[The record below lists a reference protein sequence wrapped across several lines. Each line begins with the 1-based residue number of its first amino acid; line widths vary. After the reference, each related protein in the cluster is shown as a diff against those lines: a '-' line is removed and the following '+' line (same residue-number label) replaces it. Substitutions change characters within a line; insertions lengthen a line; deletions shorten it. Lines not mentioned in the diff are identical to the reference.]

1 MKRFLF
7 SFLLALSLIT
17 FAPHLWAEPPKDL
30 ITAQIGEGGYVQFF
44 EDRGTIG
51 FMDPMLYTEGW
62 QQDGFTASSDDS
74 RFAYAASL
82 KGGGSIGLQYKIK
95 AVKSK
100 LYVHMVM
107 TAIEQVTLIAA
118 RVTIE
123 LPYSDWEKS
132 PYQLG
137 EIQGEIPEEKS
148 SKIVIA
154 TADSGDLSLSPA
166 TGHDGLT
173 IKAESSPLSCLLQDS
188 RQWGNFLSAIF
199 THGEPS
205 DKPWV
210 WKKGEVKDFDITLT
224 FNGEIKV
231 NYFNSFEPQRP
242 FPYKER
248 EVTFVNPQA
257 GVTLSGTLTLP
268 QGKGPFPAVVLVSGS
283 GPNNR
288 DEGYYD
294 RHPFL
299 VIADALAR
307 RGIAALRYDKRGVG
321 KSSGEFKGAVTR
333 DFEKDALTG
342 IAYLRGLPEIIPQKV
357 GMAGHSEGG
366 LITSMAAAESKDVAF
381 AVLMAGPGIKGDK
394 RFGLQ
399 ARYAAIG
406 EGADPKVIE
415 TIVNLNRGMIQII
428 RSDKDKNWTR
438 RQLDDLFNRSY
449 SGLSD
454 AEKQKFDQILST
466 WGTEESVKEMV
477 MTPWY
482 RQLAD
487 SDPQAYLR
495 KVQCPILAMN
505 GDKDMEEV
513 YPDGMNGIEEALKEG
528 GNRDFTLKMF
538 PGMNHM
544 FQKCKTGTPLD
555 YPAIRETVAPEVLD
569 YMTDWIVKHTQ

>member
-1 MKRFLF
+1 MKKLLF
-7 SFLLALSLIT
+7 GFLLVVFFIP
-17 FAPHLWAEPPKDL
+17 FAFPLWAEPIASPVTVEAGEDNL
-30 ITAQIGEGGYVQFF
+30 VHFFDDQGSIGSMYPVVF
-44 EDRGTIG
+44 
-51 FMDPMLYTEGW
+51 TEGW
-62 QQDGFTASSDDS
+62 QPHDFTASSNDS
-74 RFAYAASL
+74 RFTHMAFL
-82 KGGGSIGLQYKIK
+82 KGGGSIGLQYKLK
-95 AVKSK
+95 TVKSK
-100 LYVHMVM
+100 LYVHMAM
-107 TAIEQVTLIAA
+107 TALESVSLIAA
-118 RVTIE
+118 RVTVE

-137 EIQGEIPEEKS
+137 KIQGEIPEEKS

-154 TADSGDLSLSPA
+154 KDNSGNYFLGPA
-166 TGHDGLT
+166 TGGLT
-173 IKAESSPLSCLLQDS
+173 LRTTSSELSCLLQDS
-188 RQWGNFLSAIF
+188 RQWGNLLSIIF

-210 WKKGEVKDFDITLT
+210 LKTGEVKDFDITLS
-224 FNGEIKV
+224 FNRKIKMI
-231 NYFNSFEPQRP
+231 SHSPFEPQRP
-242 FPYKER
+242 FPYRER

-257 GVTLSGTLTLP
+257 GVTLSGILTLP
-268 QGKGPFPAVVLVSGS
+268 EGKGPFPAVVLVSGS

-299 VIADALAR
+299 VVADALAR

-333 DFEKDALTG
+333 DFEKDALAG

-394 RFGLQ
+394 RFALQ
-399 ARYAAIG
+399 VRYAAKG
-406 EGADPKVIE
+406 EGGDTKVVEAIA
-415 TIVNLNRGMIQII
+415 NLSRGMIQII

-438 RQLDDLFNRSY
+438 QQLDDLFNRSY

-466 WGTEESVKEMV
+466 WGTKESVKEMV

-482 RQLAD
+482 RQLVD

-513 YPDGMNGIEEALKEG
+513 YPDGMNGIAEALKEG
-528 GNRDFTLKMF
+528 GNWDYTLKLF
-538 PGMNHM
+538 PDMNHM

-555 YPAIRETVAPEVLD
+555 YPEIRETVAPEVLD
-569 YMTDWIVKHTQ
+569 YMTDWIVKHTK

>member
-1 MKRFLF
+1 
-7 SFLLALSLIT
+7 
-17 FAPHLWAEPPKDL
+17 
-30 ITAQIGEGGYVQFF
+30 
-44 EDRGTIG
+44 
-51 FMDPMLYTEGW
+51 
-62 QQDGFTASSDDS
+62 
-74 RFAYAASL
+74 
-82 KGGGSIGLQYKIK
+82 
-95 AVKSK
+95 
-100 LYVHMVM
+100 
-107 TAIEQVTLIAA
+107 
-118 RVTIE
+118 
-123 LPYSDWEKS
+123 
-132 PYQLG
+132 
-137 EIQGEIPEEKS
+137 
-148 SKIVIA
+148 
-154 TADSGDLSLSPA
+154 
-166 TGHDGLT
+166 
-173 IKAESSPLSCLLQDS
+173 
-188 RQWGNFLSAIF
+188 
-199 THGEPS
+199 
-205 DKPWV
+205 
-210 WKKGEVKDFDITLT
+210 
-224 FNGEIKV
+224 
-231 NYFNSFEPQRP
+231 
-242 FPYKER
+242 
-248 EVTFVNPQA
+248 VNPQA

>member
-1 MKRFLF
+1 MKKLLF
-7 SFLLALSLIT
+7 GFLLVVFFIP
-17 FAPHLWAEPPKDL
+17 FAFPLWAEPIASPVTVEAGEDNL
-30 ITAQIGEGGYVQFF
+30 VHFFDDQGSIGSMYPVVF
-44 EDRGTIG
+44 
-51 FMDPMLYTEGW
+51 TEGW
-62 QQDGFTASSDDS
+62 QPHDFTASSNDS
-74 RFAYAASL
+74 RFTHMAFL
-82 KGGGSIGLQYKIK
+82 KGGGSIGLQYKLK
-95 AVKSK
+95 TVKSK
-100 LYVHMVM
+100 LYVHMAM
-107 TAIEQVTLIAA
+107 TALEPVSLIAA
-118 RVTIE
+118 RVTVE

-137 EIQGEIPEEKS
+137 KIQGEIPEEKS

-154 TADSGDLSLSPA
+154 KDNSGNYFLGPA
-166 TGHDGLT
+166 TGGLT
-173 IKAESSPLSCLLQDS
+173 LRTTSSELSCLLQDS
-188 RQWGNFLSAIF
+188 RQWGNLLSIIF

-210 WKKGEVKDFDITLT
+210 LKTGEVKDFDITLS
-224 FNGEIKV
+224 FNRKIKMI
-231 NYFNSFEPQRP
+231 SHSPFEPQRP
-242 FPYKER
+242 FPYRER

-257 GVTLSGTLTLP
+257 GVTLSGILTLP
-268 QGKGPFPAVVLVSGS
+268 EGKGPFPAVVLVSGS

-299 VIADALAR
+299 VVADALAR

-333 DFEKDALTG
+333 DFEKDALAG

-394 RFGLQ
+394 RFALQ
-399 ARYAAIG
+399 VRYAAKG
-406 EGADPKVIE
+406 EGGDTKVVEAIA
-415 TIVNLNRGMIQII
+415 NLSRGMIQII

-438 RQLDDLFNRSY
+438 QQLDDLFNRSY

-482 RQLAD
+482 RQLVD
-487 SDPQAYLR
+487 SDPQAYLQ

-513 YPDGMNGIEEALKEG
+513 YPDGMNGIAEALKEG
-528 GNRDFTLKMF
+528 GNRDYTLKLF

-544 FQKCKTGTPLD
+544 FQICKTGTPLD
-555 YPAIRETVAPEVLD
+555 YPEIRETVAPEVLD
-569 YMTDWIVKHTQ
+569 YMTDWIVKHTK